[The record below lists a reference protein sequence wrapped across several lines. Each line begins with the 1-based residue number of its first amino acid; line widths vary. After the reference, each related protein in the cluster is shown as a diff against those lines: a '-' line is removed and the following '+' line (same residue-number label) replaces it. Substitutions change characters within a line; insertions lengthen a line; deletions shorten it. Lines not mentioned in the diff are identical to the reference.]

1 MVLPHAVRIAA
12 LGVRE
17 PISMVFV
24 ADALEIAP
32 ADVFSFYYSAMAL
45 GLAGIAQ
52 REDDYLLANRIANKG
67 SSSVMQGAVRHI
79 GRNAG

>member
-1 MVLPHAVRIAA
+1 MVVPHAVRIAA

-17 PISMVFV
+17 PMSMVFI
-24 ADALEIAP
+24 ADTLEIAP

-45 GLAGIAQ
+45 GLAGVAQ
-52 REDDYLLANRIANKG
+52 REDDYLLANRIADAESPSG
-67 SSSVMQGAVRHI
+67 MRRAVRHI